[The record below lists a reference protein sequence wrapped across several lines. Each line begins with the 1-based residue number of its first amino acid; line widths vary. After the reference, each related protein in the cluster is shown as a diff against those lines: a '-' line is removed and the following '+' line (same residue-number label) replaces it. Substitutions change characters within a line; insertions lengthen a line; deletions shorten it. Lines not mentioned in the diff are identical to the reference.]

1 MKNFTPKNI
10 KDITLAD
17 KIEIFKEV
25 YNYLDMYNTTY
36 PELYNLICELK
47 EEEEEGEEIT
57 NFDEWDE
64 FIYRIDDSY
73 FITSNATRQYY
84 YLYWDYE
91 I

>member
-1 MKNFTPKNI
+1 MWNKNI
-10 KDITLAD
+10 
-17 KIEIFKEV
+17 
-25 YNYLDMYNTTY
+25 TTY
-36 PELYNLICELK
+36 PELYNLISNLICEL
-47 EEEEEGEEIT
+47 EGEEIT

-64 FIYRIDDSY
+64 FIYWIDDSY